1 MPTKHGV
8 EYDLRK
14 SPYRCSWGGF
24 DFYFSSATHLDKFR
38 RLVDRRVEWMNDS
51 MSRRFHFNVEADV
64 IAVFQ
69 LYMQVET
76 RGFLV
81 HYAVMDRWYVCPESI
96 TLRGTLIS

>member
-1 MPTKHGV
+1 MPTKNGV

-14 SPYRCSWGGF
+14 SPYRCSWGGL

-38 RLVDRRVEWMNDS
+38 RLADMRVEWMNDS
-51 MSRRFHFNVEADV
+51 MTRRFHFSVEAGL

-81 HYAVMDRWYVCPESI
+81 YNAAMDRWYECPESI
-96 TLRGTLIS
+96 TLRGMLTS